1 MSSEVCLIL
10 CVILLLSTP
19 VQLRYCSRHT
29 RAQDV
34 VFILDSSPDISDE
47 EWNLMTRLSRDA
59 AYQLHA
65 STFGTHV
72 AQVRFSGNTSVVHG
86 LDTELQVSYDRP
98 ESFQTGRNLSD
109 AFDATRRLVL
119 NNIEGDRPEVPDVIV
134 VITHGHSDDKSSAI
148 SEATALKSEG
158 IRMIAV
164 GVASSQVDEL
174 TEELREIS
182 TDPDDVNRLMLIS
195 RNSFSAVLSFLVRT
209 ICTNRVQA
217 ANGSLR
223 LVDGNSNAG
232 RLVVYINEEWVT
244 VCSTNWTHVNT
255 VTACKQL
262 GFPDGHSMYTM
273 NQTFYH
279 RRVGVANIRCGGNE
293 TNLLECPHDPF
304 FHVDPSCDH
313 QRDVFLRCLCDECN
327 DYIPTPKDNVRLADG
342 TSISG
347 RLEVFSPRL
356 GWGGVCNAGWTEF
369 NTRVACHQLGFLDG
383 AGTYRRNQNQS
394 ATLVLFRVSCSG
406 DEHVLFD
413 CNYTTTSTE
422 VCTDHVYIQCEC
434 HECFEFLLQAPQ
446 QKDAMT
452 QSAVSFE
459 WHLKHNVTAFQ
470 FIFISQKN
478 PQTLLYV
485 AEGKVVEEHT
495 RFRNRIQLIN
505 VDYETV
511 GFNLTNITVA
521 DMGIYSLV
529 VPNLLASKAV
539 LIVTDFA
546 VVPDPVVHRQVNGAT
561 VLSWD
566 LVT

>member
-1 MSSEVCLIL
+1 
-10 CVILLLSTP
+10 
-19 VQLRYCSRHT
+19 
-29 RAQDV
+29 
-34 VFILDSSPDISDE
+34 
-47 EWNLMTRLSRDA
+47 
-59 AYQLHA
+59 
-65 STFGTHV
+65 
-72 AQVRFSGNTSVVHG
+72 
-86 LDTELQVSYDRP
+86 
-98 ESFQTGRNLSD
+98 
-109 AFDATRRLVL
+109 
-119 NNIEGDRPEVPDVIV
+119 
-134 VITHGHSDDKSSAI
+134 
-148 SEATALKSEG
+148 
-158 IRMIAV
+158 
-164 GVASSQVDEL
+164 
-174 TEELREIS
+174 
-182 TDPDDVNRLMLIS
+182 
-195 RNSFSAVLSFLVRT
+195 
-209 ICTNRVQA
+209 
-217 ANGSLR
+217 
-223 LVDGNSNAG
+223 
-232 RLVVYINEEWVT
+232 
-244 VCSTNWTHVNT
+244 
-255 VTACKQL
+255 
-262 GFPDGHSMYTM
+262 MYTM

-293 TNLLECPHDPF
+293 TNLLECPHAPF
-304 FHVDPSCDH
+304 FHVNPSCDH
-313 QRDVFLRCLCDECN
+313 QQDIFLRCLCDECN

-470 FIFISQKN
+470 FMFISQKN

-485 AEGKVVEEHT
+485 EEGKVVEEHT

-566 LVT
+566 LVTLRQLHDISCEILLTTPATGRLPLDYYNTYWLRDNPHRHSVSQPTDKLHPTIVIDKLTATDAGNYGIEVIVTSSVYRSLNYSWQFVTDLVIDDTVSDSNVRPTEFDSSVPIAATTIDVSVCNSKVTVSDSNYDSNVPFATIVLSILLCYRWLFPPCLQRAPSAFQF